1 MIAYYGHEISP
12 NQTETVNGFLVC
24 RNVPI
29 ARTGEQVYLR
39 RELGLDG
46 DPDFPVTVNRYPEDV
61 FREAVLASF
70 EGVPV
75 TDDHPPEFVNPANYA
90 NYTRGHVQNV
100 RRDGKFL
107 IADLFINDP
116 ILADQIRNRTKRE
129 VSCGYTCKWVAD
141 GENYKQTDL
150 VGNHVAVVPTGRAGH
165 DVAIKDKAPDQGR
178 KGNHMND
185 FWKNVLTAFGMAAKD
200 ASPEELEQMVGTTA
214 TALDAAPAEKAQ
226 EAEPAAETEEKPAE
240 DAMVERAPKGDDL
253 GSKLDRILE
262 LLEAQAH
269 RRERVHDE
277 NDLDELIE
285 KLSGSK
291 TVPCDEMADGC
302 TADSATVA
310 LLKKVRPAVA
320 SIEDGAA
327 KAKVV
332 DSLLSALAGEDVM
345 GAILGAAA
353 DSAKANAQQTA
364 RTSYEKICQES
375 ESAYAAR
382 NPHKNKEV

>member
-1 MIAYYGHEISP
+1 M
-12 NQTETVNGFLVC
+12 
-24 RNVPI
+24 
-29 ARTGEQVYLR
+29 
-39 RELGLDG
+39 
-46 DPDFPVTVNRYPEDV
+46 
-61 FREAVLASF
+61 
-70 EGVPV
+70 
-75 TDDHPPEFVNPANYA
+75 
-90 NYTRGHVQNV
+90 
-100 RRDGKFL
+100 

-150 VGNHVAVVPTGRAGH
+150 VGNHVAIVPTGRAGH

-214 TALDAAPAEKAQ
+214 AALDAAPAEKAQ

-302 TADSATVA
+302 AADSATVA